1 MGGAAGFL
9 ISIALLG
16 GAFWLL
22 ILRPRQRQMAA
33 HSALMG
39 QLGEGDE
46 VMTSSGIFGTVDRID
61 DQTVHVTIAPGV
73 TIKVVRGAIARRIS
87 GPATLPGPTAEAD

>member
-9 ISIALLG
+9 ISIVLLG

-22 ILRPRQRQMAA
+22 IVRPRQRQMQA
-33 HSALMG
+33 HARLMG

-46 VMTSSGIFGTVDRID
+46 VMTTSGIYGTVSRIED
-61 DQTVHVTIAPGV
+61 AIVHVEIAPDV
-73 TIKVVRGAIARRIS
+73 TIRVVRGAIARRITDAS
-87 GPATLPGPTAEAD
+87 STPE